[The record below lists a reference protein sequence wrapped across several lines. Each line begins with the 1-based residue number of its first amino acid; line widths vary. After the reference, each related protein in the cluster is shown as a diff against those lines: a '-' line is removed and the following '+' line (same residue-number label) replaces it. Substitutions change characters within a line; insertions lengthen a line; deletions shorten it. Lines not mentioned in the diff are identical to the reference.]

1 MANLVS
7 LIRTLLGLLVIS
19 LLFIQTQSVY
29 ILCFML
35 TIIVIAM
42 DALDGYL
49 ARKLNESS
57 KMGAVIDILGD
68 RIVEQVYWVSFLAL
82 GWLPLWVPLVVI
94 TRGIVVDGLRSM
106 ALEQGF
112 TAFGSS
118 SMQQSR
124 LGWLLVSSNF
134 SRTTYAVAKAAAFA
148 FLILGHTPGFE
159 LGVKA
164 NITLIGLGS
173 TYISVAFC
181 VIRGLPVLIEGRRFL
196 VDDQPKPGLGE
207 RV

>member
-7 LIRTLLGLLVIS
+7 LLRTLLGLLVVG
-19 LLFIQTQSVY
+19 LLFIHTQPMY
-29 ILCFML
+29 GICFVL
-35 TIIVIAM
+35 TIVVIAM

-49 ARKLNESS
+49 ARKFNESS

-68 RIVEQVYWVSFLAL
+68 RIVEQVYWVTFLAL

-94 TRGIVVDGLRSM
+94 VRGIVVDGLRSM

-112 TAFGSS
+112 TAFGKS
-118 SMQQSR
+118 SMQQSK

-148 FLILGHTPGFE
+148 FMILGHTPG
-159 LGVKA
+159 LADSVTNAMTG
-164 NITLIGLGS
+164 IGLAC
-173 TYISVAFC
+173 TYVAVAFC
-181 VIRGLPVLIEGRRFL
+181 VVRGLPVLIEGRRFL
-196 VDDQPKPGLGE
+196 ADEAKP
-207 RV
+207 VTSSAS